1 MKPAL
6 RTVAA
11 ALGLFLPLFAQGEE
25 IASVP
30 VPHPPP
36 ATRGQILD
44 GIRRGVDYLLRSQ
57 HEDGS
62 WGGPTRTKDLN
73 IYAPLPGAHLA
84 FRAGASALALCGVMD
99 SADPRQQASESITR
113 GTHWL
118 ETEAS
123 KLRRADQTTTYNVW
137 GHAYALHAACRI
149 FQRADAAGKERIC
162 GFARQQLDLLH
173 RYEDINGGWSY
184 LDFEFYTQRPSGL
197 PTSFTTATVLLA
209 MRQTEQVMGLSPD
222 QKTVASALALL
233 RLLRTPD
240 SCYVYAYPH
249 RLRPA
254 HPINRPEGSV
264 GRSQACNAALRAY
277 GDPLITDAVL
287 ETWTKRFFELEK
299 WLDVARK
306 RPIPHESFC
315 KVAGYFYYYGVYYFA
330 ESVRF
335 LPKEKQAEVA
345 PFLASILLSHQE
357 KDGSWWDYPLY
368 DYHQAY
374 GTGFALMTLAWCR
387 DVMAPAVV
395 SPVPE
400 DASPRK

>member
-1 MKPAL
+1 MTPF
-6 RTVAA
+6 RRIVAA
-11 ALGLFLPLFAQGEE
+11 VCGLLLPLSAGGEE
-25 IASVP
+25 IVSVP
-30 VPHPPP
+30 LPHPPP
-36 ATRGQILD
+36 ATRAQILD
-44 GIRRGVDYLLRSQ
+44 GIRRGVDYLLRKQ
-57 HEDGS
+57 NPDGS

-84 FRAGASALALCGVMD
+84 FRTGASALALCGVID
-99 SADPRQQASESITR
+99 AADPRPEAAGAITR
-113 GTHWL
+113 GTGWL
-118 ETEAS
+118 ETEAC

-149 FQRADAAGKERIC
+149 FQRADAAGKERITA
-162 GFARQQLDLLH
+162 FARQQLDLLR

-184 LDFEFYTQRPSGL
+184 LDFEFFTQRPSGL

-209 MRQTEQVMGLSPD
+209 MHQTKQVMGISPD
-222 QKTVASALALL
+222 GKTVATALAFL
-233 RLLRTPD
+233 RGQRTPD

-249 RLRPA
+249 RLHPA
-254 HPINRPEGSV
+254 RPINRPEGSV
-264 GRSQACNAALRAY
+264 GRSQACNAALRAF

-315 KVAGYFYYYGVYYFA
+315 KVAGYFYYYGVYYFT

-335 LPKEKQAEVA
+335 LPRERQAEVA
-345 PFLASILLSHQE
+345 PLLAAILLSHQE

-387 DVMAPAVV
+387 DVMAPAAET
-395 SPVPE
+395 P
-400 DASPRK
+400 AR